1 MAESLKERIQA
12 DMKNAM
18 RQKDAPRLGL
28 IRLILAA
35 VKQREVDERIT
46 LDDEQILASLGKMVK
61 QRRDSI
67 AQYQKAERQD
77 LVDQEAFELGLI
89 EEYLPPALS
98 DEELAAMLD
107 EVIEQTGA
115 TSAQDMGKVMGVMKS
130 RAQGRA
136 DMGAISSQVKQRLS
150 ATS

>member
-46 LDDEQILASLGKMVK
+46 LDDEQVLASLGKMVK

-77 LVDQEAFELGLI
+77 LVDQEAFELSVI
-89 EEYLPPALS
+89 EEYLPPPLS
-98 DEELAAMLD
+98 ADELAAMLD

-136 DMGAISSQVKQRLS
+136 DMGVISSQVKQRLS

>member
-1 MAESLKERIQA
+1 MAESLKERIQT

-18 RQKDAPRLGL
+18 RQKDTPRLGL

-35 VKQREVDERIT
+35 IKQREVDERIT
-46 LDDEQILASLGKMVK
+46 LDDEQVLASLGKMVK

-67 AQYQKAERQD
+67 TQYQKAERQD
-77 LVDQEAFELGLI
+77 LVDEETFELGVI

-98 DEELAAMLD
+98 NEELAAMLD

-115 TSAQDMGKVMGVMKS
+115 SSPQDMGKVMGVMKS

-136 DMGAISSQVKQRLS
+136 DMGAISAQVKQRLTAAS
-150 ATS
+150 